1 MSKPR
6 RGRPP
11 KDEENRTRE
20 LILDAAESIIVNQGP
35 DSLRLQQIA
44 NAVGIRVPTIYG
56 HFKNG
61 REGVLYAIGERYI
74 VGMAQQFQ
82 YNNVEDPKEAL
93 MRGTRQLV
101 LYLAA
106 NPAHVKL
113 SLVDLCSPRG
123 TDILNAPA
131 GGDSLEILTK
141 GPLSV
146 MYNRLDELLGSG
158 KKIGVFQNDVNVVR
172 FLRSVMGAALISL
185 TWPTHSTL
193 GAKDSNTAEV
203 ERIMKEIEDLAI
215 RLVTVL

>member
-11 KDEENRTRE
+11 KDEVNRTRE
-20 LILDAAESIIVNQGP
+20 LILDAAESIIVNQHP

-61 REGVLYAIGERYI
+61 REGVLYAVGERYI
-74 VGMAQQFQ
+74 VGLAQQFQ
-82 YNNVEDPKEAL
+82 YGNGEDPKEAL

-101 LYLAA
+101 LHLAA

-113 SLVDLCSPRG
+113 SLVDLTRPRG
-123 TDILNAPA
+123 TDILNTPA

-146 MYNRLDELLGSG
+146 MYNRLDELLDSG
-158 KKIGVFQNDVNVVR
+158 KKIGVFQNNVDAVR

-185 TWPTHSTL
+185 TWPTHTTL
-193 GAKDSNTAEV
+193 GAKSSNAAEV

-215 RLVTVL
+215 RLVTIL